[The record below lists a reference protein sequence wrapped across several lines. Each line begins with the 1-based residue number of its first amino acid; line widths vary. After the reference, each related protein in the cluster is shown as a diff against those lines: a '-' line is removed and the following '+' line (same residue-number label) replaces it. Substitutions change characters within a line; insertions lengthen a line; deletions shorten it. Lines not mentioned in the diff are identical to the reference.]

1 VQITQSTTNLLTPTA
16 IALGNFDGLHLGHQ
30 QVLHPILTPSNPSIY
45 PTVVTFDPHP
55 QEFFSGESRQLLT
68 PFREKAALLDQWGVK
83 QWVLLPFDQ
92 ELAALSPDQFVKDIL
107 VDQLQAKQVSV
118 GQDFRF
124 GYQRKGNAEKLKEL
138 AYLFAIKVH
147 IIPLKLEKAS
157 IRISS
162 SLIRQALAKGDITQA
177 NQMLGRNYCLLGKV
191 VKGQQLGR
199 TIGFPTANLKV
210 AEDKLLPRYGVYGGW
225 VNIDDQTDAKL
236 GAVNI
241 GQRPTVNGLFPTVEV
256 HLLDWQGDLYD
267 KEISVSLEVFIRPE
281 QKFSGLEALQ
291 KQIKQDCDRIRHI
304 RGDRNNQI
312 LSASL

>member
-1 VQITQSTTNLLTPTA
+1 VQISQSTTNLLTPTA

-30 QVLHPILTPSNPSIY
+30 QVLRPILTPSNPSIY

-68 PFREKAALLDQWGVK
+68 PFAEKAAILEEWGLK
-83 QWVLLPFDQ
+83 QWVLLPFDR
-92 ELAALSPDQFVKDIL
+92 ELASLSPDQFVKDIL
-107 VDQLQAKQVSV
+107 VNQLQAKQISV

-124 GYQRKGNAEKLKEL
+124 GHQRKGNAEKLKEIGQ
-138 AYLFAIKVH
+138 LFGVKVH
-147 IIPLKLEKAS
+147 ITPLRLEKAS
-157 IRISS
+157 VRISS
-162 SLIRQALAKGDITQA
+162 SLIRQALAKGDMTQA
-177 NQMLGRNYCLLGKV
+177 NQMLGRNYRLLGKV

-210 AEDKLLPRYGVYGGW
+210 AKDKLLPRYGVYGAW
-225 VNIDDQTDAKL
+225 VKIKNNTDIML

-267 KEISVSLEVFIRPE
+267 KELSVSLDLFIRPE
-281 QKFSGLEALQ
+281 QKFSGIEAL
-291 KQIKQDCDRIRHI
+291 KEQIKQDCDRIRHI
-304 RGDRNNQI
+304 YSDRNNQI
-312 LSASL
+312 LSPSL